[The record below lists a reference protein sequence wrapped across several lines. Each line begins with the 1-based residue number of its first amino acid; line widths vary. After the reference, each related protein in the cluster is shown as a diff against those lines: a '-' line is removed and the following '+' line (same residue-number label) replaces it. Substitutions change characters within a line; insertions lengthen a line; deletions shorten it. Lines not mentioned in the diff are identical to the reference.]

1 MATISSVMLNRI
13 SALEIITK
21 ETVSLRLG
29 ETNQSIP
36 CDVRLGPGE
45 VVFGFSWH
53 RDTHSPDDAVVKEFK
68 GKEQKV
74 GNYSLMYSLSSDRS
88 LVLKQPVQISDEG
101 QYFCRV
107 ILSGAQAERFSN
119 ASTIHVLSAPREP
132 FPSIVEC
139 ARSEEGDEESGACLI
154 EEAAGRSLNIT
165 CEVDGFRPLVKLSWW
180 NGTHEMTDA
189 HRTLTNKSDGTQSMS
204 VTLEVTASLST
215 RRFIC
220 NVSGDAVGGYRLTEI
235 QVAGTEVGGSP
246 LVVIIVIVIAL
257 LVVLLVLLIAIVLI
271 LKSRRRSKRRARSSP
286 EELSDMQQGA
296 GVGEAE
302 ENYYVLELIVV
313 VPTEEPPEE
322 EEEEAPTLSEGKQTV
337 NIPEPEIVVE
347 NNEESSERKSTCS
360 GEEQEQTEELLQ
372 TQSSPRAETLERS
385 RQFEAST
392 VSQGWVFVED
402 EPKDVPTV
410 SPPQPRPGP
419 LNSILQGL
427 GNLFDTVHNFVRH
440 EA

>member
-1 MATISSVMLNRI
+1 MWVKMAESTASKTCFVARTYVMVLLAASLMLNRI

-53 RDTHSPDDAVVKEFK
+53 RDTHSPDDPVVKEFK
-68 GKEQKV
+68 GKEQKD

-107 ILSGAQAERFSN
+107 ILSGASAERFSN
-119 ASTIHVLSAPREP
+119 ASTIRVLSAPREP
-132 FPSIVEC
+132 FPTIVEC

-154 EEAAGRSLNIT
+154 EEAAGRSRNIT

-189 HRTLTNKSDGTQSMS
+189 HRTLTNNSDGTQSMS
-204 VTLEVTASLST
+204 STLEVTASLST

-220 NVSGDAVGGYRLTEI
+220 NVSGDAVGGYRMTEI

-257 LVVLLVLLIAIVLI
+257 LVVLLVLLIVIVLI

-286 EELSDMQQGA
+286 QQLSDMERGA
-296 GVGEAE
+296 GK
-302 ENYYVLELIVV
+302 N
-313 VPTEEPPEE
+313 
-322 EEEEAPTLSEGKQTV
+322 
-337 NIPEPEIVVE
+337 
-347 NNEESSERKSTCS
+347 
-360 GEEQEQTEELLQ
+360 
-372 TQSSPRAETLERS
+372 
-385 RQFEAST
+385 
-392 VSQGWVFVED
+392 
-402 EPKDVPTV
+402 
-410 SPPQPRPGP
+410 
-419 LNSILQGL
+419 
-427 GNLFDTVHNFVRH
+427 
-440 EA
+440 